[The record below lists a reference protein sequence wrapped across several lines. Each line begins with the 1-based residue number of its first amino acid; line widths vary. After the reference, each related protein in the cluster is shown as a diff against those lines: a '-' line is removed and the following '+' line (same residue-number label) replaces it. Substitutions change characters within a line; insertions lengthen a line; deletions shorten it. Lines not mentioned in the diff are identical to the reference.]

1 MQAGTRIHSERCQN
15 EWARV
20 AFQSYT
26 IFFFSIQ
33 LLNGAQDKEVGSA
46 STNDN
51 KKLTIDGG
59 FHISMTDMLA
69 ARINHCGD
77 NMGENCEEPLIMP
90 GGFFSTA

>member
-1 MQAGTRIHSERCQN
+1 MGTSSFSILHH
-15 EWARV
+15 
-20 AFQSYT
+20 
-26 IFFFSIQ
+26 FFFPSSFSMVLKTRRLAVPQ
-33 LLNGAQDKEVGSA
+33 QMTKK
-46 STNDN
+46 